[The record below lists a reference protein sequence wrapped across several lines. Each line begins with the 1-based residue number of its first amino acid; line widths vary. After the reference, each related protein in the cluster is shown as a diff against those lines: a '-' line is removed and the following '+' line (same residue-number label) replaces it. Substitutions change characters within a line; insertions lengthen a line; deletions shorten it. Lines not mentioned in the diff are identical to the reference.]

1 MVKLLKTGGSRWWHN
16 YLNSKDWQ
24 MGFPAQKVLEWQLV
38 FFVAQWDL
46 LIPST
51 QRARICDKLAG

>member
-1 MVKLLKTGGSRWWHN
+1 
-16 YLNSKDWQ
+16 